1 MKQRKIY
8 GLIAITTVALVG
20 LVVFQVY
27 WINQSVQASR
37 RQFEQ
42 QVYAALNTVV
52 SQLEQQEAYWYAY
65 RSVGPVEAAPPA
77 GRAEVAPQSPN
88 PLWRDQRSV
97 VYRRGGQEVR
107 RQTEIV
113 ISRLDSTHISQQW
126 QEAGQQHKLE
136 NKVGMLENALQQL
149 IEDNRPVQSRINA
162 QQLPYLLDEALANR
176 GINLPYQYAVV
187 DARQDSVLLAS
198 TPSFF
203 QKFDTDASVALF
215 PNDFSPSNTF
225 LTLEF
230 PQQDWFL
237 LRQIWLT
244 LLASLLF
251 TGIVIFC
258 FVYAINTILKQ
269 KKLSEMKTDFINNM
283 THEFKTP
290 ISTVALAVEALQD
303 QQVAQHPEF
312 LARYLG
318 IIREENARL
327 GSQVEKVLQI
337 ATLDKKDFQLTLEP
351 LNLHEIIQKAAASIL
366 PVVQKREGKMTQR
379 LNATQPIVSAD
390 RHHLTNIITNLI
402 DNANKYSPESPVI
415 TIRTEDDAQGITL
428 SVTDRGMGMSK
439 EELGRV
445 FEKFYR
451 VPTGNRHDVKG
462 FGLGLSY
469 VKSMV
474 EAHQGRV
481 LATSTLGKGST
492 FTVYLPYEQ
501 QDTTG
506 RR

>member
-1 MKQRKIY
+1 MKERKIY

-27 WINQSVQASR
+27 WINQSVQASQ

-52 SQLEQQEAYWYAY
+52 NQLEQQEAYWYAY
-65 RSVGPVEAAPPA
+65 RSVGPVEAAPPV
-77 GRAEVAPQSPN
+77 GQAEVNPVPSN

-113 ISRLDSTHISQQW
+113 ISRPDSTQASYQW
-126 QEAGQQHKLE
+126 QKAGQQHKLE
-136 NKVGMLENALQQL
+136 NKVDMLENALQQL
-149 IEDNRPVQSRINA
+149 IEDNRPVPSRIDA

-198 TPSFF
+198 APNVF

-215 PNDFSPSNTF
+215 PNDLSPSNTF

-230 PQQDWFL
+230 PQQDWYL

-337 ATLDKKDFQLTLEP
+337 ATIDKKDFQLTLEP
-351 LNLHEIIQKAAASIL
+351 VDVHEIIQKAVSSIL
-366 PVVQKREGKMTQR
+366 PAVQKREGTISQH
-379 LNATQPIVSAD
+379 LNATRPTVSAD

-402 DNANKYSPESPVI
+402 DNANKYSPEPPVI
-415 TIRTEDDAQGITL
+415 TIRTEDDTRGIVL
-428 SVTDRGMGMSK
+428 SVTDQGMGMSK

-451 VPTGNRHDVKG
+451 VSTGNRHDVKG

-469 VKSMV
+469 VKSMA
-474 EAHQGRV
+474 EAHQGQIS
-481 LATSTLGKGST
+481 ATSTLGKGST

-501 QDTTG
+501 DTTG

>member
-1 MKQRKIY
+1 
-8 GLIAITTVALVG
+8 
-20 LVVFQVY
+20 
-27 WINQSVQASR
+27 
-37 RQFEQ
+37 
-42 QVYAALNTVV
+42 
-52 SQLEQQEAYWYAY
+52 
-65 RSVGPVEAAPPA
+65 
-77 GRAEVAPQSPN
+77 
-88 PLWRDQRSV
+88 
-97 VYRRGGQEVR
+97 
-107 RQTEIV
+107 
-113 ISRLDSTHISQQW
+113 
-126 QEAGQQHKLE
+126 
-136 NKVGMLENALQQL
+136 MLENALQQL

-215 PNDFSPSNTF
+215 PNDFSPSNAF

-351 LNLHEIIQKAAASIL
+351 INLHEIIQKAAVSIL
-366 PVVQKREGKMTQR
+366 PVVQKREGTITQH
-379 LNATQPIVSAD
+379 LNATQPIISAD

-415 TIRTEDDAQGITL
+415 TIRTENNTQGITL
-428 SVTDRGMGMSK
+428 SVTDQGMGMSK
-439 EELGRV
+439 EELSRV